1 MGFYRHIGID
11 RVEFMFKKHVKR
23 WVQFVDTVICVTNTT
38 DYTEPSASDFAPKW
52 FSHFWMTARMLP
64 KQAHPGRLR
73 RPGTGGFA
81 ARGGGHI
88 KQHTNLHIIVKLG
101 FGLILAIS
109 MWKRCFGHLK
119 GCKIWHV
126 NYETTIHWNCQGD
139 NSGIH
144 WRHWRQASVSPV
156 NTRSVNLMTVPFL
169 RIGILNCIVILST
182 GDSGFEHF
190 TCRCHNQSGTKPIT
204 KFGVFCDIYNALK
217 NMLDMSLIIM

>member
-1 MGFYRHIGID
+1 MWSHFSQVRFPHRDFTRDWNPGDSFCRCRSIKMGFYHHIGID

-88 KQHTNLHIIVKLG
+88 TQHAVSLCDVIMGYVTSSMHSHDKTNEHTLSYRCANNAIERCQSYVVCISVSLG
-101 FGLILAIS
+101 FRQKPSDTALLS
-109 MWKRCFGHLK
+109 KVVPYHLVFGENQVIRICRPRRL
-119 GCKIWHV
+119 
-126 NYETTIHWNCQGD
+126 YQGQF
-139 NSGIH
+139 
-144 WRHWRQASVSPV
+144 RA
-156 NTRSVNLMTVPFL
+156 
-169 RIGILNCIVILST
+169 
-182 GDSGFEHF
+182 
-190 TCRCHNQSGTKPIT
+190 K
-204 KFGVFCDIYNALK
+204 
-217 NMLDMSLIIM
+217 